1 MVRGQSGSRCVESA
15 AAPQFSQ
22 LRCGHLGTARLRG
35 IAGTRRPPLEEFRE
49 MILAGDIGGTHARLA
64 FFDVTNGSFRLVSSA
79 VFPSRDFSGLDQIVT
94 KFVEG
99 SHFRPDIACFGVAGP
114 VRNGKVETSNLP
126 WGIAVLGPGDV
137 VALNQVNGHAVG
149 NQAVISAG
157 TGLGEAG
164 MYWDGRQHHVFACE
178 GGHSD
183 FAARNELEMDLL
195 RYLQKRFGHVS
206 YERAV

>member
-94 KFVEG
+94 KFVQG
-99 SHFRPDIACFGVAGP
+99 SQHRADIACFGVAGP

-126 WGIAVLGPGDV
+126 WLIEANAWGIAVLEPGDV
-137 VALNQVNGHAVG
+137 VALNQVKGNAVG

-164 MYWDGRQHHVFACE
+164 MYWDGKQH
-178 GGHSD
+178 
-183 FAARNELEMDLL
+183 
-195 RYLQKRFGHVS
+195 
-206 YERAV
+206 